1 MKNNNIRLPIYIL
14 SILILVSCI
23 LFLTLEINIET
34 LDYSLSKR
42 IPKLFAIILTGAS
55 IGISTLIFQTI
66 THNHILTP
74 NVMGLDSLYVLIQTI
89 LVFVFTSESVLVSNK
104 RYNFILCVL
113 FMSFLSMILYN
124 FLFKRGSS
132 NILFLVL
139 IGMIFGT
146 LFSSLSSFMQVII
159 DPNEF
164 LTLQNKLFASFNNVN
179 SDILI
184 ISMIMIIII
193 IGFILKDI
201 KYLDVISLGKEQA
214 VNLGVDYDK
223 LLKKFFIV
231 VALFISVST
240 ALVGPI
246 TFLGILVVNISRQII
261 KTYKHSYTLVTSILV
276 SVFTLVFS
284 QLLIERILDLK
295 TPVSVV
301 INLIGGI
308 YFIYLLF
315 KESKI

>member
-1 MKNNNIRLPIYIL
+1 MKTKNIKLPIYIL
-14 SILILVSCI
+14 LVLILISCI
-23 LFLTLEINIET
+23 LFLSLEINIAT
-34 LDYSLSKR
+34 IDYSLSKR
-42 IPKLFAIILTGAS
+42 IPKLLAIILTGLS

-74 NVMGLDSLYVLIQTI
+74 NVMGLDSLYVLIQTA
-89 LVFVFTSESVLVSNK
+89 LVFVFTSESILVTNK
-104 RYNFILCVL
+104 KYNFILCVIL
-113 FMSFLSMILYN
+113 MSFLSMLLYN
-124 FLFKRGSS
+124 LLFKTGKS

-139 IGMIFGT
+139 IGMICGT
-146 LFSSLSSFMQVII
+146 LFSSLSSFMQVVI

-164 LTLQNKLFASFNNVN
+164 LVLQNKLFASFNNVN

-184 ISMIMIIII
+184 VAMIMIIIVT
-193 IGFILKDI
+193 GFILKDI

-214 VNLGVDYDK
+214 INLGVDYDK

-246 TFLGILVVNISRQII
+246 TFLGILVVNIARQIM

-276 SVFTLVFS
+276 SIFTLLFS
-284 QLLIERILDLK
+284 QLLIERILNLK

-315 KESKI
+315 KESRI